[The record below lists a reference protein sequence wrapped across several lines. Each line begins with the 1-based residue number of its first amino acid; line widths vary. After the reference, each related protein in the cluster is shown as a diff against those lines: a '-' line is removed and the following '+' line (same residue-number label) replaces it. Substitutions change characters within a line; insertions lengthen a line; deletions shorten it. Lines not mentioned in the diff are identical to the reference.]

1 MRLHTRLTITLAV
14 AALVVLSGCAPQQPP
29 LDAATADPLN
39 ATVLAVATAADGD
52 DPAGA
57 LAQLDALQGQLD
69 AAVAGGT
76 VTGERAAGIQSAIDR
91 VRLDLAALVALIP
104 TEPEPEP
111 ETPTPTP
118 TPTVT
123 STENPDDD
131 EKPGKPEK
139 PDKPAPG
146 EPGEPGAPGPGDED
160 DD

>member
-1 MRLHTRLTITLAV
+1 MRLHTRLAITLAGT
-14 AALVVLSGCAPQQPP
+14 ALVILSGCAPQQPP
-29 LDAATADPLN
+29 LDSATADSLN
-39 ATVLAVATAADGD
+39 ATVVAVATAAEGD

-69 AAVAGGT
+69 AAVAGGS
-76 VTGERAAGIQSAIDR
+76 VTGERAAGIQWAIDL
-91 VRLDLAALVALIP
+91 VRLDLAALVALVP
-104 TEPEPEP
+104 T

-118 TPTVT
+118 TA
-123 STENPDDD
+123 TEKPDDD